1 MNIADYIQQGIGQ
14 PRRLTLDLSIPLA
27 NQQFSISGT
36 QFGVWAAPLQTDEIQ
51 VRFNQNQAVQIPF
64 QRGRVLAVPFNKVF
78 ITVPAGGAGNMD
90 ILYGHGSMDLFRIF
104 PNAFDVDLTAV
115 LTSTLNELQGD
126 IADEGYGET
135 AVGLAFVQV
144 IAANADRKGCSIQ
157 AKWDNG
163 GGIIYVG
170 YDNTVAAN
178 NWAYNFAASE
188 GHDWDDYRGPIY
200 AIGSIAALNVGWGE
214 W

>member
-27 NQQFSISGT
+27 NQQFSISGM
-36 QFGVWAAPLQTDEIQ
+36 QFGVWSAPLQTDEIQ

-78 ITVPAGGAGNMD
+78 ITVPAGLAGNMD

-115 LTSTLNELQGD
+115 LTNTLNELQGD
-126 IADEGYGET
+126 T
-135 AVGLAFVQV
+135 APENWGNLIVGAAAVPV
-144 IAANADRKGCSIQ
+144 VAANANRKSIQ
-157 AKWDNG
+157 CQASHGNPQQIWL
-163 GGIIYVG
+163 G
-170 YDNTVAAN
+170 YTNAVTNLNACAALVAGQPWWRN
-178 NWAYNFAASE
+178 
-188 GHDWDDYRGPIY
+188 DYRGPLY
-200 AIGSIAALNVGWGE
+200 AIAGGAGQVLHFDEV
-214 W
+214 